1 VIPKFITAA
10 LSGQT
15 PRIFG
20 DGTQS
25 RDFCHIDNIIEANF
39 KAASAPAAH
48 VSGQM
53 FNIACGAATDLNQVV
68 AVIGDILGRKVDARH
83 EPERAGDIKH
93 SYADI
98 DKARRRLGYTAAVSF
113 ADGLRRTL
121 AWYRDEAPAR
131 G

>member
-1 VIPKFITAA
+1 MIPKFITAA
-10 LSGQT
+10 LAGQT

-39 KAASAPAAH
+39 KAASAPAAQ

-68 AVIGDILGRKVDARH
+68 AVIGDILGKKVEARH
-83 EPERAGDIKH
+83 EPERTGDIKH

-98 DKARRRLGYTAAVSF
+98 DKARRRLGYTAGVSF

-121 AWYRDEAPAR
+121 AWYRSAAEPRA
-131 G
+131 